1 MKDRLATAAGA
12 LLALAALA
20 AILMGDGGPPP
31 SLPAS
36 PEKGPN
42 GYWALAEWLRGN
54 GIVVVSHRQ
63 RLDAPPAPGTGHLFI
78 ATLPSQRRLGMQEI
92 GVLRAWVAQGNT
104 LLVLAALNDQPEWA
118 SRSASLLNSLEDLTD
133 MRFEPLTDDRG
144 DPVRQ
149 RISGWGSSVQLRSIP
164 AHPLAADISVL
175 EGATDGHA
183 HMHGV
188 KSAPAM
194 QPRLRLAQADGR
206 QRQADAFWQIPQGDG
221 QIFLSALG
229 SMLTNRAIGQA
240 DNRRLVA
247 NLVRHHLAP
256 GGTVLFDDFHQG
268 LSTLY
273 DPAAFY
279 RDSRLHASILFVLA
293 LWFLYIAGA
302 WNRLA
307 PPRETPLEPGQQD
320 FARAVGGFL
329 ARKLDPVHAGRLLFA
344 SWFAD
349 LQGRTWTFEAPPW
362 PKLEANPML
371 DAALLAELKADH
383 ASLLAGSKVDLKQLH
398 NRIRRGR
405 GHDR

>member
-1 MKDRLATAAGA
+1 MKDRLVTVGGA
-12 LLALAALA
+12 LLALVALA
-20 AILMGDGGPPP
+20 AILMGDDGPP
-31 SLPAS
+31 STLPTS

-54 GIVVVSHRQ
+54 GIAVASHRQ
-63 RLDAPPAPGTGHLFI
+63 PLHEPPAPGTGHLFI
-78 ATLPSQRRLGMQEI
+78 ATLPSQRRLRMQEI

-104 LLVLAALNDQPEWA
+104 LLVLAALNDQPGWA
-118 SRSASLLNSLEDLTD
+118 SRAASSLDSLEDLTD
-133 MRFEPLTDDRG
+133 MRFEPLIDDRG
-144 DPVRQ
+144 KPIRQ
-149 RISGWGSSVQLRSIP
+149 GIPGRESPVQLRSVP
-164 AHPLAADISVL
+164 AHPLAADIDVL
-175 EGATDGHA
+175 EGVTDGYA
-183 HMHGV
+183 YVHGV

-194 QPRLRLAQADGR
+194 QPRLRLAQAVGR

-229 SMLTNRAIGQA
+229 SLLTNRAIGQA

-293 LWFLYIAGA
+293 LWLLYIAGA

-307 PPRETPLEPGQQD
+307 SPRESPLEPGQQD

-329 ARKLDPVHAGRLLFA
+329 ARKLGPVQAGRMMFA

-349 LQGRTWTFEAPPW
+349 LQSRPTAFEAPPW
-362 PKLEANPML
+362 AQLEVNPMV

-383 ASLLAGSKVDLKQLH
+383 ARLLAGNKVDLKQLH

-405 GHDR
+405 SHGR